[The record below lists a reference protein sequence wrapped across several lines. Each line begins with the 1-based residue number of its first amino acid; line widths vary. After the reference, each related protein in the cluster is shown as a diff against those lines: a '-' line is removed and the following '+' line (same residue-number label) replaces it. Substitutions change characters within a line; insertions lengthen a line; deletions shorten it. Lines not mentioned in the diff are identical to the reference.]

1 MTKKSDT
8 DLQQTPVS
16 ESDLDE
22 SLQAESSATAPV
34 GERLQ
39 KVLAQAGLASRREL
53 ERWISQG
60 RVKVNGEVASLG
72 LRVVP
77 SDKVYVDDRFVKMP
91 RRSEQE
97 YKVIVYSKPEGVVCT
112 HSDPEGRPTVF
123 DNLPKLEGQRW
134 ISVGRLDI
142 NTSGLLILT

>member
-1 MTKKSDT
+1 MTKKPDT
-8 DLQQTPVS
+8 DLQHTPVS

-91 RRSEQE
+91 RRS
-97 YKVIVYSKPEGVVCT
+97 
-112 HSDPEGRPTVF
+112 
-123 DNLPKLEGQRW
+123 
-134 ISVGRLDI
+134 
-142 NTSGLLILT
+142 